1 MKILIIDN
9 DISRHSNYYSIKS
22 AHDILIKESCSTEQ
36 LENIHLTHDVLFLHE
51 SNEKEFYFIEN
62 NEENINSKMERYFF
76 TGRNDSELYV
86 EANKSWYIKPSDIK
100 RIIEN
105 L

>member
-9 DISRHSNYYSIKS
+9 DCSRHANYYSINSK
-22 AHDILIKESCSTEQ
+22 HDILIKESYSTDQ
-36 LENIHLTHDVLFLHE
+36 LENIHLTHNILFLHE

-62 NEENINSKMERYFF
+62 NEENMNSNMKRYFF
-76 TGRNDSELYV
+76 TGRNDGKIYIQK
-86 EANKSWYIKPSDIK
+86 NKAWYIRPSDIK
-100 RIIEN
+100 QIIED

>member
-1 MKILIIDN
+1 
-9 DISRHSNYYSIKS
+9 
-22 AHDILIKESCSTEQ
+22 
-36 LENIHLTHDVLFLHE
+36 
-51 SNEKEFYFIEN
+51 
-62 NEENINSKMERYFF
+62 MERYFF

-86 EANKSWYIKPSDIK
+86 AANKSWYIKPSDIK